1 LDLSDLLY
9 QIPDLSDLWVGVALK
24 QEKLTNLIRRDLRFV
39 KDLFIKLRYVWW
51 FVIKIQKVFNRNAF
65 RILKFCLC

>member
-1 LDLSDLLY
+1 
-9 QIPDLSDLWVGVALK
+9 
-24 QEKLTNLIRRDLRFV
+24 LRFV